1 MTSDRFLVTN
11 HKNIEVFLKQATLRW
26 LTQRREED
34 CQETDKPEKEEDKEA
49 GTWVEGGTEEDNKRY
64 LEFLRYCEE
73 QREESLRRR
82 EEDEDRKKRA
92 LAKEKAWEM
101 MRESVNFLKSNEE
114 RWRTRRIEECDRIRE
129 EEKRDRL
136 AIAREKKK
144 RYGLKKLSV
153 EENRRLKRRTEDRL

>member
-1 MTSDRFLVTN
+1 M
-11 HKNIEVFLKQATLRW
+11 
-26 LTQRREED
+26 
-34 CQETDKPEKEEDKEA
+34 
-49 GTWVEGGTEEDNKRY
+49 
-64 LEFLRYCEE
+64 
-73 QREESLRRR
+73 RRR

-144 RYGLKKLSV
+144 RYALKKLSV
-153 EENRRLKRRTEDRL
+153 VENRRLKRRTEDRL